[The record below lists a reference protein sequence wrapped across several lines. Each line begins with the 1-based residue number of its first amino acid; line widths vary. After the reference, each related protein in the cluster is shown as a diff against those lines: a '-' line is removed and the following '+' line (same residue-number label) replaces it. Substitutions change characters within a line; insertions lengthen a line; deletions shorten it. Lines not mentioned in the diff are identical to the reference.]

1 MIETG
6 SEAPDFDLEVSGTE
20 RVRLADFRGR
30 RNVLLVFH
38 PFAFTPVCEEEAR
51 DLQENLPSFESSE
64 TDVVLVSCDSAP
76 ARQAWK
82 EKLGSDVH
90 AGLGL
95 LATRPG
101 GPGVRSLRR
110 DPRRSRARHVPDRQ
124 GRNRRLEPRQR
135 RRHTADR
142 ARLRLALDRDH
153 LSLARYEWG
162 DERLPAL
169 VCLHGVTSHG
179 RHFEELAERLSD
191 RFHVVALDLR
201 GHGGSPWE
209 PPWNLEQHVADVLDA
224 APPGPAAWLGHSF
237 GGRIAYE
244 TTAAAPDRV
253 ERLVLL
259 DPAILLPP
267 QLGIAAAENARRDR
281 SYVSFEEGIDRRY
294 EESVLTT
301 APRDLVEGEL
311 AVHLL
316 PDDDGRFRY
325 RYCQSAVVAAYGEM
339 TRTPPPFEQVRIP
352 TLLVLGETSYIPYDH
367 LLDAH
372 AAALGG
378 LLEVARISAG
388 HTVLWDAL
396 DDTVGAVERF
406 LS

>member
-1 MIETG
+1 
-6 SEAPDFDLEVSGTE
+6 VSLT
-20 RVRLADFRGR
+20 
-30 RNVLLVFH
+30 
-38 PFAFTPVCEEEAR
+38 
-51 DLQENLPSFESSE
+51 
-64 TDVVLVSCDSAP
+64 
-76 ARQAWK
+76 
-82 EKLGSDVH
+82 
-90 AGLGL
+90 
-95 LATRPG
+95 
-101 GPGVRSLRR
+101 
-110 DPRRSRARHVPDRQ
+110 
-124 GRNRRLEPRQR
+124 
-135 RRHTADR
+135 
-142 ARLRLALDRDH
+142 
-153 LSLARYEWG
+153 RYEWG
-162 DERLPAL
+162 EPGLPAL
-169 VCLHGVTSHG
+169 VCLHGVTGHG
-179 RHFEELAERLSD
+179 RHFAKLAERLAG
-191 RFHVVALDLR
+191 RFHVIALDLR

-209 PPWNLEQHVADVLDA
+209 PPWNLEQHVADVLEA
-224 APPGPAAWLGHSF
+224 APVGRVTWLGHSF
-237 GGRIAYE
+237 GARIAYE
-244 TTAAAPDRV
+244 TAAAAPDRV

-267 QLGIAAAENARRDR
+267 QLGRAAAENARRDR

-301 APRDLVEGEL
+301 APRELVAGEL

-372 AAALGG
+372 TAALGG
-378 LLEVARISAG
+378 LLEVERISAG

-406 LS
+406 LTS